1 MARLLYLYIRNFDTN
16 HFVPAHSHHC
26 WELVYYR
33 NAQGINH
40 YQIGT
45 QTTKEEIDFVQTLT
59 NKKNVLKFSDGTFI
73 VYPPNVIHDELTES
87 NANTV
92 SVGFDPEDDL
102 EKAISAL
109 IYSVQSDHDY
119 SVFKYIHRLEREYGE
134 KQQGYQAMLDCI
146 VREMLIHISRRS
158 IDKTSEI
165 DMDYVIR
172 YLDEYFMTDINI
184 DRLARMCASSPS
196 HFRILF
202 KAATN
207 VSPKQYILEKRF
219 AYIKNDLAN
228 SNKPLEQI
236 ARDSGF
242 ADYYQFSAFFKK
254 KAGIS
259 PKQYR
264 NDNHNPQL

>member
-1 MARLLYLYIRNFDTN
+1 MAQLLYLYIRNFDK
-16 HFVPAHSHHC
+16 HHLVPAHSHRC

-33 NAQGINH
+33 DAQGMSH

-45 QTTKEEIDFVQTLT
+45 QTTNEDIDFVQKITDK
-59 NKKNVLKFSDGTFI
+59 NNVLKFSEGTFI
-73 VYPPNVIHDELTES
+73 VYPPNVVHDELTET
-87 NANTV
+87 NANTI
-92 SVGFDPEDDL
+92 SVGFEPEDDL

-109 IYSVQSDHDY
+109 AYSVQPDNDH

-134 KQQGYQAMLDCI
+134 KQQGYQAMLNCI
-146 VREMLIHISRRS
+146 VREMLIHVSRRS
-158 IDKTSEI
+158 IDKPSDI

-172 YLDEYFMTDINI
+172 YLDEYYMTDINI
-184 DRLARMCASSPS
+184 DQLAKMCASSPS

-202 KAATN
+202 KSATG

-219 AYIKNDLAN
+219 ENIKNDLIN
-228 SNKPLEQI
+228 GNKALEQI

-264 NDNHNPQL
+264 NDNRPM